1 MQSNY
6 RNYDIASATTPEE
19 HHKLEMIHKTY
30 RLQRTNI
37 TYDFNQYLINKYCT
51 FQNRSSFWSLFSLL
65 DNITDLSDP
74 DTSLPNSIHALQ
86 SAEAIRNDPYTHVDW
101 MPLVGLIHDMGKI
114 LYVNGSD
121 ADGTSKTTQWG
132 IVGDTYITG
141 CPIPSSIVLPELNN
155 YNKDHQ
161 TGLSKYN
168 SGCGIE
174 NTSVSFGHDEY
185 MYRLLKANNHKMPK
199 AAEYIVRYHSLY
211 AWHSGTDYD
220 YLENHE
226 DREMKKIVKE
236 FNKFDLYTKNDELPI
251 KWNHDL
257 QDFYSKLIKKYLAP
271 DLIIKW

>member
-1 MQSNY
+1 MNSNY
-6 RNYDIASATTPEE
+6 RNYDIASANTIEE
-19 HHKLEMIHKTY
+19 KQKLETIHKTY

-51 FQNRSSFWSLFSLL
+51 FKNRSNFWSLFSLL

-86 SAEAIRNDPYTHVDW
+86 TAEAIRNDPYTHVDW

-114 LYVNGSD
+114 LYVNGCD
-121 ADGTSKTTQWG
+121 ADGTSKTTQWS

-141 CPIPSSIVLPELNN
+141 APIPSSIVLPELNN

-161 TGLSKYN
+161 TGLSKYH

-199 AAEYIVRYHSLY
+199 SAEYIVRYHSLY
-211 AWHSGTDYD
+211 AWHSETGYN

-251 KWNHDL
+251 KWTHDL
-257 QDFYSKLIKKYLAP
+257 RDFYSKLIKKYLAP
-271 DLIIKW
+271 DLVIKW